1 MPLGAFKV
9 FGALGALVELVEA
22 VIAAVAA
29 IVVFFRDN
37 PSGWSSARFVL
48 IAIILHV
55 RFLMRSA
62 FGNWVLALLYSFH
75 IWMANGSFFCI
86 SSGLSRLA
94 PPASFFQVGKKLSS
108 STPLRAA
115 ASDGEKSSLLSKVLA
130 DVRDWMVEE
139 DPEESS
145 ERPGGNRTCFGEDD
159 VGKNCGSASPPMAGA
174 LRSSERAEARRFPPR
189 SPYCAPD
196 IADCQVAQISGVP
209 AA

>member
-1 MPLGAFKV
+1 MPLGALGALKV

-22 VIAAVAA
+22 VVAAVAA
-29 IVVFFRDN
+29 VVVFFRDN
-37 PSGWSSARFVL
+37 SSSWSFML

-55 RFLMRSA
+55 KFFMRSA
-62 FGNWVLALLYSFH
+62 FGNWILALLYSFH
-75 IWMANGSFFCI
+75 IWMPNGSFFCI

-139 DPEESS
+139 DPEELS
-145 ERPGGNRTCFGEDD
+145 EWPGGNRTCFGEDD

-174 LRSSERAEARRFPPR
+174 LRSLERAEARRPPPR
-189 SPYCAPD
+189 SP
-196 IADCQVAQISGVP
+196 
-209 AA
+209 

>member
-1 MPLGAFKV
+1 M
-9 FGALGALVELVEA
+9 
-22 VIAAVAA
+22 
-29 IVVFFRDN
+29 
-37 PSGWSSARFVL
+37 RFLL

-55 RFLMRSA
+55 KFFMRSA